1 MLNFDLERRNF
12 ENLCHMYN
20 LKLWRVHIGHSA
32 FNILNSSE
40 RKRLKDAG
48 VLIKR
53 RGCLVVSGD
62 AQLELLRIRDNHG

>member
-1 MLNFDLERRNF
+1 MSNFDLERRNF

-20 LKLWRVHIGHSA
+20 LKLWRIHIGHSA
-32 FNILNSSE
+32 FSILNNSE

-53 RGCLVVSGD
+53 RGGLVVSGN
-62 AQLELLRIRDNHG
+62 AQLELLKIRDHN